1 MAKIKPFKG
10 IYYNPEKIYDLKDVT
25 APPYDVIS
33 PNEQQNYYKLHPQNI
48 IRLILGRTSNL
59 DTSQNNRYTRAAVT
73 FEKWL
78 AESILIQDRS
88 PALYLTS
95 VEFIL
100 ENKKIERFGLIALV
114 GLEPFEKGIVL
125 PHEKTFSRVK
135 SERLELIKRC
145 QANFSS
151 IFSLYS
157 DRSSNILNA
166 LKDAACSKTADMNF
180 VDDKGQRHQLWRITD
195 KAAQRNFCKDMEA
208 QNLFIA
214 DGHHRYETAL
224 NYRNWVASNNPDF
237 DENHPANYVMM
248 YLCSMED
255 PGLIILPAHRILRS
269 VQDSK
274 LDGFIEKA
282 QKYFNITTIPISVN
296 NKEKTKMEFISSLK
310 ANASTNSI
318 GVFMANR
325 QAYYLLVL
333 KPNIMSQLFGH
344 ELSNSLQSLDVI
356 VLTRLIFI
364 EILGFD
370 QASLDNEKL
379 ISYSSVANQALA
391 AVETDENDIAFILNS
406 TKIEQVRK
414 IAEEGLIMPRKST
427 YFFPKVI
434 TGQVINNLRT

>member
-1 MAKIKPFKG
+1 
-10 IYYNPEKIYDLKDVT
+10 
-25 APPYDVIS
+25 
-33 PNEQQNYYKLHPQNI
+33 
-48 IRLILGRTSNL
+48 
-59 DTSQNNRYTRAAVT
+59 
-73 FEKWL
+73 
-78 AESILIQDRS
+78 
-88 PALYLTS
+88 
-95 VEFIL
+95 
-100 ENKKIERFGLIALV
+100 
-114 GLEPFEKGIVL
+114 
-125 PHEKTFSRVK
+125 
-135 SERLELIKRC
+135 
-145 QANFSS
+145 
-151 IFSLYS
+151 
-157 DRSSNILNA
+157 
-166 LKDAACSKTADMNF
+166 MNF

-195 KAAQRNFCKDMEA
+195 KAVQHNFCKDMEA